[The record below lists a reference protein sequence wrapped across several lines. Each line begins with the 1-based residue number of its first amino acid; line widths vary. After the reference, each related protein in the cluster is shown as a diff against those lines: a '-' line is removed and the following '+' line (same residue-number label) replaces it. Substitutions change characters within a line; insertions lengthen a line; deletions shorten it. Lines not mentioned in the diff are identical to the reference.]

1 MEWIRS
7 LLDNGTAPAL
17 TAVLLGLL
25 TAISPCPLATNIA
38 AIGYIGKD
46 VADRRKVFRNGLL
59 YTLGRIV
66 AYTVLGVVLLFAL
79 DAGAKVFG
87 IQRFF
92 GTYGEILAGPALLL
106 VGLFMFFG
114 KKLNLSRLGIRFEGE
129 RFARRGGWGALW
141 IGVLFALAF
150 CPTSGVFYFGVL
162 IPLAASVSAGFLL
175 PVLFAAATAL
185 PVIASAW
192 LLAFSVRRVS
202 GFYGKMR
209 IAQRW
214 LNGLVG
220 GLFVVVGLYYCY
232 MVFC

>member
-1 MEWIRS
+1 M
-7 LLDNGTAPAL
+7 
-17 TAVLLGLL
+17 
-25 TAISPCPLATNIA
+25 
-38 AIGYIGKD
+38 
-46 VADRRKVFRNGLL
+46 
-59 YTLGRIV
+59 
-66 AYTVLGVVLLFAL
+66 
-79 DAGAKVFG
+79 
-87 IQRFF
+87 
-92 GTYGEILAGPALLL
+92 
-106 VGLFMFFG
+106 
-114 KKLNLSRLGIRFEGE
+114 
-129 RFARRGGWGALW
+129 W

>member
-1 MEWIRS
+1 MEWIQS

-66 AYTVLGVVLLFAL
+66 AYTVLGVVLIFAL

-92 GTYGEILAGPALLL
+92 GTYGEMLAGPALLL

-150 CPTSGVFYFGVL
+150 CPTSGVFYFGML
-162 IPLAASVSAGFLL
+162 IPMSATTAGGYFL
-175 PVLFAAATAL
+175 PVFFAVATAL
-185 PVIASAW
+185 PVLVVTWI
-192 LLAFSVRRVS
+192 LAFSTQRIS
-202 GFYGKMR
+202 KFYGKMQVTQKWVKR
-209 IAQRW
+209 IA
-214 LNGLVG
+214 G
-220 GLFVVVGLYYCY
+220 GIFVAIGTYYCITIY
-232 MVFC
+232 L